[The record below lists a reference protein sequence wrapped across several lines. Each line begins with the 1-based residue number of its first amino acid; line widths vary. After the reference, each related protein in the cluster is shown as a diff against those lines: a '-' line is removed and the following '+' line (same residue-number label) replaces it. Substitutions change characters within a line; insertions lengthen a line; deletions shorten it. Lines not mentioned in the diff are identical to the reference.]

1 MQDAESSAVDAPAQS
16 IDRALVARLTCEFVG
31 TFALV
36 YVGMLAIANG
46 AGLVGVA
53 LAHGLAIA
61 VMASATMYI
70 SGAQFN
76 PAVTFGAW
84 LAKHIS
90 GRDAL
95 FYVATQVL
103 AALLAALLVRVSLGG
118 DDISGGVPGVDAGV
132 STGLAILIEA
142 VLTFF
147 LVFVVF
153 GTGIDRRFGS
163 RIGGLAI
170 GFAVTLD
177 ILAGG
182 PLTGAAMNPARWLG
196 PALAVGDL
204 SSPLVYTVGPLLG
217 AALAALLWRG
227 VLAERNP
234 SGP

>member
-1 MQDAESSAVDAPAQS
+1 MAEGMTL
-16 IDRALVARLTCEFVG
+16 DRTLIARLACEAVG

-36 YVGMLAIANG
+36 YVGMLAIANR

-53 LAHGLAIA
+53 FAHGLTIA

-95 FYVATQVL
+95 LYVLVQVA

-118 DDISGGVPGVDAGV
+118 ASIAAGVPSVAPGTSAGA
-132 STGLAILIEA
+132 AILIEA

-153 GTGIDRRFGS
+153 GTGIDRRFGA

-204 SSPLVYTVGPLLG
+204 SAALTYTVGPLVG

-227 VLAERNP
+227 LLDEQRAA
-234 SGP
+234 

>member
-1 MQDAESSAVDAPAQS
+1 MT
-16 IDRALVARLTCEFVG
+16 IDRTMGARLACEFVG

-36 YVGMLAIANG
+36 YVGMLSIANHSG
-46 AGLVGVA
+46 IVGVA
-53 LAHGLAIA
+53 LAHGLTIA

-84 LAKHIS
+84 LARHIS

-95 FYVATQVL
+95 LYVVVQVV
-103 AALLAALLVRVSLGG
+103 AALLAALLVRISLGG
-118 DDISGGVPGVDAGV
+118 ADISAGVPSVASGTSAVA
-132 STGLAILIEA
+132 AILIEA
-142 VLTFF
+142 ILTFF

-153 GTGIDRRFGS
+153 GTGIDQRFGS

-204 SSPLVYTVGPLLG
+204 SAWLTYTAGPLIG
-217 AALAALLWRG
+217 AALAALLWKG
-227 VLAERNP
+227 LLAERRP
-234 SGP
+234 A